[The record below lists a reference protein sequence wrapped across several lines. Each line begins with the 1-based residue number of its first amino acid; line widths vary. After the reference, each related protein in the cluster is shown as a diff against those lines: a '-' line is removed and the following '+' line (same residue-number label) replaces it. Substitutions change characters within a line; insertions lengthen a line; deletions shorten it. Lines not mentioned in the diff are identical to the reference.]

1 MRILVSLTW
10 GRDPDIDDRIPM
22 DDAEQVDAAIA
33 EFERRLS
40 AEDPHLARRLRRI
53 RCLYWIRICAVVTA
67 LTLSAI
73 LLAAGL
79 ATDSPSSWYAGV
91 AALLGSFAVAPRGE
105 PTSGEGPTVDA
116 PPVDQWDEVRLIP
129 GAWST
134 VVDELRTAD
143 GLSPWC
149 PTLRP
154 IPGMRPGDTTVIAVG
169 HRHPIILHVSRRWFA
184 EGVRWRADAGGPIL
198 VGHITLQPGPTGTH
212 VQVWVHAEARRC
224 GHSRRALRTIR
235 GEARSALRCWAT
247 THDIDV

>member
-33 EFERRLS
+33 EFERRRS

-105 PTSGEGPTVDA
+105 PTSGE
-116 PPVDQWDEVRLIP
+116 
-129 GAWST
+129 
-134 VVDELRTAD
+134 
-143 GLSPWC
+143 
-149 PTLRP
+149 
-154 IPGMRPGDTTVIAVG
+154 
-169 HRHPIILHVSRRWFA
+169 
-184 EGVRWRADAGGPIL
+184 
-198 VGHITLQPGPTGTH
+198 
-212 VQVWVHAEARRC
+212 
-224 GHSRRALRTIR
+224 
-235 GEARSALRCWAT
+235 
-247 THDIDV
+247 